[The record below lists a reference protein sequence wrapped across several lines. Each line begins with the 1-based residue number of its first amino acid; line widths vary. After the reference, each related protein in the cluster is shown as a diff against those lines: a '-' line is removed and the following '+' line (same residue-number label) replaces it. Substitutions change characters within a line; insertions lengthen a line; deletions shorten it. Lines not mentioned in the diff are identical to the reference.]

1 MNNSEVIDHIKNIKE
16 LPNSKLVEIMD
27 ILSAEFDKTK
37 SNIINLTHYLDNLEI
52 MYNSVLSEYEERN
65 NK

>member
-1 MNNSEVIDHIKNIKE
+1 MDKSEVIDHIKNIKE

-27 ILSAEFDKTK
+27 ILSAEFDNTK

-52 MYNSVLSEYEERN
+52 MYNTVLSEYEERN

>member
-27 ILSAEFDKTK
+27 ILSAEFDNTK

>member
-1 MNNSEVIDHIKNIKE
+1 MDKSEVIDHIKNIKE

-27 ILSAEFDKTK
+27 ILSAEFDNTK